1 MPRKQRL
8 RSHQVEAVDAVVRAL
23 GSSVSGE
30 LPDAA
35 VRAQVIAPP
44 GAGKSLIAVFAAQGL
59 RAERVLV
66 LVPTLDLLGQMV
78 GVWRAG
84 GRGGRLFGVCSEREK
99 AAVGVRCTTDAGEL
113 AGWLAGAGRVTV
125 FATYAAAGLGVLE
138 RAHAAGAGRW
148 DLMVVDEAHRTAGVL
163 GKPWAVVHD
172 DRRLPAVRRLYMTAT
187 PRLWEEPGLEGAAR
201 GSGQLVASMDDEEI
215 FGPVVYRLTM
225 SEAIER
231 GLIAQYQVVC
241 VDIADPQLSAVR
253 LVGAE
258 AFTDEVRG
266 VRLAALQTAVLKTAA
281 EHRLRRVLTFHH
293 RTSEAEA
300 FAGGLGQVASALWE
314 ADAGSFAEAGAVW
327 ADWLCGEHRAVHRRQ
342 VLETFSAG
350 VVQDAVMELCVL
362 SSARVLGEGVDTAEC
377 DAVVFVDARGST
389 PDVVQAV
396 GRALRMQ
403 PGEGKVA
410 SLVVPVFLEPG
421 EEPDEMLASRS
432 YTHLVKVL
440 TALRAHDAE
449 AVEQLAVP
457 QSPSRKAAS
466 GAGGAAGGAVS
477 GAAQGLLRFS
487 TARDPVQLAAFIR
500 ARVLRPEG
508 EYWRRGLQA
517 AMAYAADQR
526 HLRVPYGYTAPD
538 GFALGVWIA
547 KQRVAYRQGTLAEER
562 VRELDAAGMVWS
574 HLEVAFSE
582 GLAAARCW
590 AGEHGHLLAPTEAT
604 WQGYPVGIWLRDQRA
619 AARRERAAQ
628 NGPGG
633 GRASGRPNSARRW
646 RELEMIDPAWCPA
659 WDIAWQR
666 CFHLARTHVNGGG
679 ELPAVPGEIVVQGED
694 LGRWAS
700 VQRTVAVWGGLLPAQ
715 QWLLTQVLHLTPD
728 QEQPQ
733 AGPAPG
739 RQRAVSRTRAQM
751 WADNL
756 AAARQYRQREGHLNV
771 PRQHVETVDGD
782 DRALGVFIA
791 NCRARKQRLAPDRVQ
806 ELSAVGLKWG

>member
-8 RSHQVEAVDAVVRAL
+8 RPHQVEAVDAVVRAL

-113 AGWLAGAGRVTV
+113 AGWLTGAGRVTV

-138 RAHAAGAGRW
+138 RAHAAGTGRW

-187 PRLWEEPGLEGAAR
+187 PRLWEVPGLEGAA
-201 GSGQLVASMDDEEI
+201 GGAGQLVASMDDEEI

-300 FAGGLGQVASALWE
+300 FAGGLGRVASALWE
-314 ADAGSFAEAGAVW
+314 ADAGSFAEPGAVW

-350 VVQDAVMELCVL
+350 VVEDAVMELCVL

-457 QSPSRKAAS
+457 QSPGRKTGS
-466 GAGGAAGGAVS
+466 SAGGAAGGVVS
-477 GAAQGLLRFS
+477 AAAQGLLRFS

-517 AMAYAADQR
+517 AMAYAVDQG

-547 KQRVAYRQGTLAEER
+547 RQRVAYRQGTLAEER

-574 HLEVAFSE
+574 HLEMAFSE
-582 GLAAARCW
+582 GLAAARGW

-666 CFHLARTHVNGGG
+666 CFHLARAHVNGGG
-679 ELPAVPGEIVVQGED
+679 ELPAAPGEIVVQGED
-694 LGRWAS
+694 LGRWAG
-700 VQRTVAVWGGLLPAQ
+700 VQRTVAVWDGLLPAQ
-715 QWLLTQVLHLTPD
+715 QWLLTEVLHLMPD
-728 QEQPQ
+728 PEQPQ
-733 AGPAPG
+733 TGSAAGE
-739 RQRAVSRTRAQM
+739 QRAVSRTRAQM
-751 WADNL
+751 WAGNL
-756 AAARQYRQREGHLNV
+756 AAARQYYQREGHLNV
-771 PRQHVETVDGD
+771 PRQHVETVDGE

-791 NCRARKQRLAPDRVQ
+791 NCRARKQRLAPERVQ
-806 ELSAVGLKWG
+806 ELTVVGMKWA

>member
-8 RSHQVEAVDAVVRAL
+8 RPHQVEAVDAVVRAL
-23 GSSVSGE
+23 GSPMSGE
-30 LPDAA
+30 LSDTA

-44 GAGKSLIAVFAAQGL
+44 GAGKSLIAVCAAQEL

-78 GVWRAG
+78 DVWRAG

-113 AGWLAGAGRVTV
+113 AGWLASEGRVAV
-125 FATYAAAGLGVLE
+125 FATYAAVGLGVLE
-138 RAHAAGAGRW
+138 RAHVAGVGRW

-187 PRLWEEPGLEGAAR
+187 PRLWEVPGVEGVAADEAGR
-201 GSGQLVASMDDEEI
+201 LVASMDDEEI

-241 VDIADPQLSAVR
+241 VDIADPQMSAVQ
-253 LVGAE
+253 LVGAQ
-258 AFTDEVRG
+258 AYTDEVRG
-266 VRLAALQTAVLKTAA
+266 VRLAALQTAVLMTAA

-300 FAGGLGQVASALWE
+300 FAGGLGRVAASLWE
-314 ADAGSFAEAGAVW
+314 ADAASFVEPGAVW

-350 VVQDAVMELCVL
+350 VVKDAVMELCVL
-362 SSARVLGEGVDTAEC
+362 SSARVLGEGVDTAAC
-377 DAVVFVDARGST
+377 DAVVFVDARSST

-457 QSPSRKAAS
+457 QAPGRQAPSVT
-466 GAGGAAGGAVS
+466 GGTAGGVVS
-477 GAAQGLLRFS
+477 GAAQGLLQFS

-517 AMAYAADQR
+517 ATAYAADHG
-526 HLRVPYGYTAPD
+526 HLRIPYGYTAPD

-547 KQRVAYRQGTLAEER
+547 KQRIAYRQGTLAEER

-574 HLEVAFSE
+574 HREVAFFE
-582 GLAAARCW
+582 GLAAARGW
-590 AGEHGHLLAPTEAT
+590 AAEHGHLLAPAEAT

-619 AARRERAAQ
+619 AARRERAVQ
-628 NGPGG
+628 NGPDG
-633 GRASGRPNSARRW
+633 GRASGKRDGARRW
-646 RELEMIDPAWCPA
+646 RELEAIDPAWCPV

-666 CFHLARTHVNGGG
+666 CFHLARAHVNGGG
-679 ELPAVPGEIVVQGED
+679 KLPTEPGELIVHGED
-694 LGRWAS
+694 LGRWAGA
-700 VQRTVAVWGGLLPAQ
+700 QHTVAVWDGLLPAQ
-715 QWLLTQVLHLTPD
+715 QWLLTEVLHLAPG
-728 QEQPQ
+728 EGQPQ

-739 RQRAVSRTRAQM
+739 RTRAQM

-756 AAARQYRQREGHLNV
+756 AAARQYQQREGHLNV

-791 NCRARKQRLAPDRVQ
+791 NCRARKERLAPERVR
-806 ELSAVGLKWG
+806 ELSDAGMKWA

>member
-8 RSHQVEAVDAVVRAL
+8 RPHQVEAVDAVVRAL

-172 DRRLPAVRRLYMTAT
+172 DRRLPTVRRLYMTAT
-187 PRLWEEPGLEGAAR
+187 PRLWEVPGLEGAAR

-350 VVQDAVMELCVL
+350 VVEDAVMELCVL